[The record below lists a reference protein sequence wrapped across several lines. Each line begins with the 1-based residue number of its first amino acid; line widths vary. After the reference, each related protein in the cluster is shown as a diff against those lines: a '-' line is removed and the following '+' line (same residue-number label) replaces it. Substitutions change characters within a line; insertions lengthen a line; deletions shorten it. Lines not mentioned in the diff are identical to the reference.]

1 MLHTANH
8 TDSEEPY
15 YSTVYAGQSDA
26 IEMKENDAY
35 GRPPPAQREIIV
47 EENLA
52 YGVSVR
58 NDSRNRQN

>member
-1 MLHTANH
+1 
-8 TDSEEPY
+8 
-15 YSTVYAGQSDA
+15 VYAGQSDA

-58 NDSRNRQN
+58 NDSRTRQN